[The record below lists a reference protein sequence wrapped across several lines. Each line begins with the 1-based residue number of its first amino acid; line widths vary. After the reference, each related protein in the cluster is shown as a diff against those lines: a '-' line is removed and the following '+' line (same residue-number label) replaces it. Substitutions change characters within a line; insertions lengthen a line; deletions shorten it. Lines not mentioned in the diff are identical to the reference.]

1 MTQREKRIT
10 WPVVVVVVTGA
21 VVVLA
26 GGLIAWLRP
35 GQLLPGGVP
44 VGAGVHLY
52 AERMAARSIPI
63 GVGLLVLLWL
73 RERRM
78 LAGLLLLV
86 GVIEIGDTIAAIV
99 NRDWAELSGAV
110 VAVAFFWAAWSLLR
124 RSGRAGLGSP
134 SPTRAGVARS

>member
-73 RERRM
+73 RERHRQPR
-78 LAGLLLLV
+78 LGGVVWCGGGGGVLLGRL
-86 GVIEIGDTIAAIV
+86 
-99 NRDWAELSGAV
+99 
-110 VAVAFFWAAWSLLR
+110 VAVATVRPGRPRIAIADAGRCGPVLSADLGLLYT
-124 RSGRAGLGSP
+124 P
-134 SPTRAGVARS
+134 